1 MKTTFLKS
9 KKPSFSYT
17 TSHYT
22 KFTTM
27 WKWHFYSLKSFLFY
41 KQHHKNTCLSLF
53 QRKTDSKEISNFWLA
68 SHAGVFRG
76 VRWKTSCIWTWC
88 SLRWCNYYFFAA
100 FQIILSLAC
109 VSSETHKL
117 SPGRVNIGASGPVT
131 KFSKIQLVFYY
142 QCCVLIGWAITRL
155 YVIAP

>member
-1 MKTTFLKS
+1 MQIFRLSENCIFIFSFLLKNNENTYLGLFQRKADKKAQNHGLTPLKKWKFSDYVKTTFLKS

-76 VRWKTSCIWTWC
+76 VRWKTS
-88 SLRWCNYYFFAA
+88 SPKNV
-100 FQIILSLAC
+100 C
-109 VSSETHKL
+109 V
-117 SPGRVNIGASGPVT
+117 GG
-131 KFSKIQLVFYY
+131 
-142 QCCVLIGWAITRL
+142 
-155 YVIAP
+155 